1 MRFHFDNGASRM
13 TYRNA
18 DTRIREAFAAL
29 RAEIEGVFGEQPA
42 LTLENSA
49 EEWDAAPIPAAIL
62 GALPALE
69 NWLHHYAK
77 QPASE
82 G

>member
-1 MRFHFDNGASRM
+1 M

-29 RAEIEGVFGEQPA
+29 RAEVWTLFGDAPDKA
-42 LTLENSA
+42 PSVLTPEASHFMAMHYLDQA
-49 EEWDAAPIPAAIL
+49 QDR
-62 GALPALE
+62 
-69 NWLHHYAK
+69 LHHLAK

>member
-1 MRFHFDNGASRM
+1 M

-18 DTRIREAFAAL
+18 DTRLREAFAAL
-29 RAEIEGVFGEQPA
+29 RAEIETTFHVKLNEENGDDNEPLRV
-42 LTLENSA
+42 LE
-49 EEWDAAPIPAAIL
+49 W
-62 GALPALE
+62 LE
-69 NWLHHYAK
+69 AHEIHLLDYAK

>member
-1 MRFHFDNGASRM
+1 M

-18 DTRIREAFAAL
+18 DTRLKAAFAAL
-29 RAEIEGVFGEQPA
+29 RAEIEGVFPGAKGADPPA
-42 LTLENSA
+42 LVVELTDSMRDHLL
-49 EEWDAAPIPAAIL
+49 D
-62 GALPALE
+62 
-69 NWLHHYAK
+69 YAK

>member
-1 MRFHFDNGASRM
+1 M

-29 RAEIEGVFGEQPA
+29 RAEITSIFGEQPDLTDVLDDEFDVADYPARA
-42 LTLENSA
+42 LARLHW
-49 EEWDAAPIPAAIL
+49 EEQGFLD
-62 GALPALE
+62 
-69 NWLHHYAK
+69 YAK

>member
-1 MRFHFDNGASRM
+1 M
-13 TYRNA
+13 TEPYRNA

-29 RAEIEGVFGEQPA
+29 RAEIEAIFGATQSPEWMDAEAPEIMVDE
-42 LTLENSA
+42 LEVM
-49 EEWDAAPIPAAIL
+49 ERHLLD
-62 GALPALE
+62 
-69 NWLHHYAK
+69 YAK

>member
-1 MRFHFDNGASRM
+1 M

-29 RAEIEGVFGEQPA
+29 RAEIEGVFDPKVARNEADKGF
-42 LTLENSA
+42 
-49 EEWDAAPIPAAIL
+49 L
-62 GALPALE
+62 GGIVIELVDIETDLLAF
-69 NWLHHYAK
+69 AK

>member
-1 MRFHFDNGASRM
+1 M
-13 TYRNA
+13 TEPYRNA

-29 RAEIEGVFGEQPA
+29 RAEITSIFGEQPR
-42 LTLENSA
+42 LTLENTE
-49 EEWDAAPIPAAIL
+49 EEWEAAPLPAAIL
-62 GALPALE
+62 AGLPAFE
-69 NWLHHYAK
+69 EHLHRYAK

>member
-1 MRFHFDNGASRM
+1 M

-18 DTRIREAFAAL
+18 DTRLREAFAAL
-29 RAEIEGVFGEQPA
+29 RAEIETTFNVKLTDEPYQA
-42 LTLENSA
+42 LDNEPLNVLDWLEA
-49 EEWDAAPIPAAIL
+49 HERDL
-62 GALPALE
+62 LD
-69 NWLHHYAK
+69 YAK

>member
-1 MRFHFDNGASRM
+1 M

-18 DTRIREAFAAL
+18 DTRLREAFAAL
-29 RAEIEGVFGEQPA
+29 RAEIETTFNVKLNEENGDDNEPLRV
-42 LTLENSA
+42 LE
-49 EEWDAAPIPAAIL
+49 W
-62 GALPALE
+62 LE
-69 NWLHHYAK
+69 AHEIHLLDYAK

>member
-1 MRFHFDNGASRM
+1 M

-29 RAEIEGVFGEQPA
+29 RAEIEGVFGEGVFGYDQFGPDDIDR
-42 LTLENSA
+42 LEQ
-49 EEWDAAPIPAAIL
+49 DL
-62 GALPALE
+62 LD
-69 NWLHHYAK
+69 YAK

>member
-1 MRFHFDNGASRM
+1 M

-29 RAEIEGVFGEQPA
+29 RAEIEGVFGEQPPELPEVA
-42 LTLENSA
+42 SEKWFGSS
-49 EEWDAAPIPAAIL
+49 APIQVLACL
-62 GALPALE
+62 DGDERHLLD
-69 NWLHHYAK
+69 YAK
-77 QPASE
+77 QPATE

>member
-1 MRFHFDNGASRM
+1 M

-29 RAEIEGVFGEQPA
+29 RAEIEGVFGSEAPDQVR
-42 LTLENSA
+42 LLGG
-49 EEWDAAPIPAAIL
+49 APILASEFLDAMEQGL
-62 GALPALE
+62 LD
-69 NWLHHYAK
+69 YAK

>member
-1 MRFHFDNGASRM
+1 M

-29 RAEIEGVFGEQPA
+29 RAEIEGVFGEQPD
-42 LTLENSA
+42 LSDVPTLQRVKA
-49 EEWDAAPIPAAIL
+49 TPPAYVVNRLHCFEKDIL
-62 GALPALE
+62 DF
-69 NWLHHYAK
+69 AK

-82 G
+82 GAR

>member
-1 MRFHFDNGASRM
+1 M

-18 DTRIREAFAAL
+18 DTRIRQAFAAL
-29 RAEIEGVFGEQPA
+29 RAEIEAIFGEQPDIEDLMYVDWVEAPAPARLISGLLELEQNA
-42 LTLENSA
+42 L
-49 EEWDAAPIPAAIL
+49 D
-62 GALPALE
+62 
-69 NWLHHYAK
+69 YAK

>member
-1 MRFHFDNGASRM
+1 M
-13 TYRNA
+13 TEPFKNA

-29 RAEIEGVFGEQPA
+29 RAEITAIFGEQPDLVDVLGDDFDVADYPARA
-42 LTLENSA
+42 LARLHW
-49 EEWDAAPIPAAIL
+49 EEQAFLD
-62 GALPALE
+62 
-69 NWLHHYAK
+69 YAK